1 MRDWLKDARK
11 AKGLNQKAA
20 SKLAGVSQPTF
31 YGYESGKISPS
42 VPVAKRIAAAL
53 GVEWTRFYEQ

>member
-1 MRDWLKDARK
+1 MVLKQLRENAGYSK
-11 AKGLNQKAA
+11 SELA
-20 SKLAGVSQPTF
+20 SKAGISRMSIER
-31 YGYESGKISPS
+31 YEKGQRLPS

>member
-1 MRDWLKDARK
+1 MSLRAIRKKSGVSLK
-11 AKGLNQKAA
+11 
-20 SKLAGVSQPTF
+20 KLAEKCGITEQYICMIET
-31 YGYESGKISPS
+31 GQRLPS